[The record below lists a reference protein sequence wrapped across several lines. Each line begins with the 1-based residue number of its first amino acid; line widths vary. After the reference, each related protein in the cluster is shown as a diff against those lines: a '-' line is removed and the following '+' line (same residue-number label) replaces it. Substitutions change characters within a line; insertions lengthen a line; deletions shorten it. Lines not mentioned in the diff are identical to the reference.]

1 MTSAKHKSKV
11 VELPTLADNPRLLRG
26 AAGLESSV
34 ICMETE
40 GSAGPL
46 RLLDRPTSP
55 ETARQMVRNIAGFF
69 AQVAAWD
76 AQQARERRA
85 A

>member
-1 MTSAKHKSKV
+1 
-11 VELPTLADNPRLLRG
+11 
-26 AAGLESSV
+26 
-34 ICMETE
+34 METE

-55 ETARQMVRNIAGFF
+55 ETARQMVQNIAGFF